1 MPRRVLGG
9 NMFYYVLCFMAG
21 AIIGALAVCMC
32 VVAGD
37 ADERIEARCDEL
49 IKEIKRGDK

>member
-1 MPRRVLGG
+1 ML
-9 NMFYYVLCFMAG
+9 YILCVIAG

-32 VVAGD
+32 VVASD

-49 IKEIKRGDK
+49 IKETKRGE

>member
-1 MPRRVLGG
+1 ML
-9 NMFYYVLCFMAG
+9 YILCVMAG

-37 ADERIEARCDEL
+37 AD
-49 IKEIKRGDK
+49 KRNGGE

>member
-1 MPRRVLGG
+1 ML
-9 NMFYYVLCFMAG
+9 YILCVIAG

-37 ADERIEARCDEL
+37 ADDERIEARCDEL
-49 IKEIKRGDK
+49 IKEIKRGE

>member
-1 MPRRVLGG
+1 ML
-9 NMFYYVLCFMAG
+9 YILCVIAG

-37 ADERIEARCDEL
+37 ADDEIEAHCDEL
-49 IKEIKRGDK
+49 IKEIKRGE